1 MSQSY
6 PHARD
11 VLAARIVQLHGTQRR
26 LSDLLGISRQL
37 LLQRQKVACETETVH
52 PWWCNLLIMESS
64 WLNEPPA
71 GWPIPSPMLVMAA
84 VELNQR
90 TYDQY
95 RRVRGPKKQVKP

>member
-1 MSQSY
+1 
-6 PHARD
+6 
-11 VLAARIVQLHGTQRR
+11 
-26 LSDLLGISRQL
+26 
-37 LLQRQKVACETETVH
+37 
-52 PWWCNLLIMESS
+52 MESS

-71 GWPIPSPMLVMAA
+71 GWPMPSPMLVMAA